1 MEDVQLLKKLMI
13 ICLMLITINI
23 SLSATADAAITK
35 KTHIS
40 SMAQL
45 KKSAKFMKNIQ
56 VIEPLAGPISTNGQD
71 VYASIASIAPG
82 FVGVPYVFGGK
93 TPIGFDCS
101 GFIYYVH
108 QFAGL
113 DIVRMSAEDYYKEAA
128 KVLLPE
134 IGDLVFFK
142 DTYKVGISHMG
153 IYMGNNKFVHAS
165 SKGVEITNLDN
176 VYWQKHFVG
185 FKRFTMVTT
194 N

>member
-1 MEDVQLLKKLMI
+1 MEDVQLLKKLMM
-13 ICLMLITINI
+13 ICLILSTINI
-23 SLSATADAAITK
+23 SLNTTADAAITK

-45 KKSAKFMKNIQ
+45 KKSAKFMKNTQ
-56 VIEPLAGPISTNGQD
+56 VIEPMAGPISANGQE
-71 VYASIASIAPG
+71 VYAMIASIAPG

-93 TPIGFDCS
+93 TPTGFDCS

-108 QFAGL
+108 QFVGL
-113 DIVRMSAEDYYKEAA
+113 DIVRMSAEDYYKKAA
-128 KVLLPE
+128 KVLIPE

-153 IYMGNNKFVHAS
+153 IYMGDNNFVHAS

-185 FKRFTMVTT
+185 FKRFNMVTT